1 MAEGSEAAPSPASLG
16 ERAVRPANSEPRSG
30 GALGGV
36 RGLTGI
42 ICACLTPFDD
52 DDRVDY
58 AALEREINYIVDE
71 CQVDAISIAAVE
83 AAEYTRLSW
92 EERQELIR
100 AAVAMVDRRL
110 PTIAGCSHQNPRMVI
125 QMSEAAA
132 SVGADLAQVLIPVL
146 PWGGEPDDDEL
157 TLFFE
162 EVAERSALPIVA
174 YHNPGPGADPGY
186 GAFVRLSAI
195 PRVHYFKESSRD
207 TQKVARMI
215 EEIDRAGNAGYFTTM
230 QPLLMTLLMGGS
242 GATMPPPG
250 ARIGARV
257 VKAFRAGDLSEAHR
271 WQRLYA
277 AFPSKWPTYGLPPV
291 MKAALQEIGV
301 DIGHPARP
309 YLPVAPA
316 DRLQIRELLREA
328 ELIE

>member
-1 MAEGSEAAPSPASLG
+1 ML
-16 ERAVRPANSEPRSG
+16 
-30 GALGGV
+30 
-36 RGLTGI
+36 RGRLSGI

-52 DDRVDY
+52 DDRIDFG
-58 AALEREINYIVDE
+58 ALEREITYIIEE
-71 CQVDAISIAAVE
+71 CRVDAISIGAVE

-100 AAVAMVDRRL
+100 AAIEMVGHRL
-110 PTIAGCSHQNPRMVI
+110 PTIAGCSHQNPRMVVE
-125 QMSEAAA
+125 MCEFAARA
-132 SVGADLAQVLIPVL
+132 GADLAQVLIPIR
-146 PWGGEPDDDEL
+146 PWGGDPEDAEL
-157 TLFFE
+157 VRFFADVGE
-162 EVAERSALPIVA
+162 GSPLPIVA

-186 GAFVRLSAI
+186 GAFIELSANPHI
-195 PRVHYFKESSRD
+195 HYFKESSRD
-207 TQKVARMI
+207 TQKIARMI

-250 ARIGARV
+250 AKIGAEV
-257 VKAFRAGDLSEAHR
+257 VKAFRAGDLDGARR

-277 AFPSKWPTYGLPPV
+277 AFPSKWPAYGLPPV
-291 MKAALQEIGV
+291 MKAAMREIGV

-309 YLPVAPA
+309 YMPVALA

-328 ELIE
+328 ELI

>member
-1 MAEGSEAAPSPASLG
+1 MDRLS
-16 ERAVRPANSEPRSG
+16 
-30 GALGGV
+30 
-36 RGLTGI
+36 GI

-52 DDRVDY
+52 DDRVDFG
-58 AALEREINYIVDE
+58 ALEREITYIVEE
-71 CQVDAISIAAVE
+71 CGVDAISIGAVE

-100 AAVAMVDRRL
+100 AAIEMVDHRI
-110 PTIAGCSHQNPRMVI
+110 PTIAGCSHQNPRMVVA
-125 QMSEAAA
+125 MCEFAAKA
-132 SVGADLAQVLIPVL
+132 GADLAQVLIPIR
-146 PWGGEPDDDEL
+146 PWGGDPEDAEL
-157 TLFFE
+157 VQFFVDVGE
-162 EVAERSALPIVA
+162 GSPLPIVA

-186 GAFVRLSAI
+186 GAFIELSTN
-195 PRVHYFKESSRD
+195 PKVHYFKESSRD
-207 TQKVARMI
+207 TQKIARMI

-250 ARIGARV
+250 AKIGAEV
-257 VKAFRAGDLSEAHR
+257 VKAFRAGDLEGARR

-277 AFPSKWPTYGLPPV
+277 AFPSKWPAYGLPPV
-291 MKAALQEIGV
+291 MKAAMREIGV

-309 YLPVAPA
+309 YLPVAPV

-328 ELIE
+328 ELI

>member
-1 MAEGSEAAPSPASLG
+1 MEGKKLS
-16 ERAVRPANSEPRSG
+16 
-30 GALGGV
+30 
-36 RGLTGI
+36 GI

-52 DDRVDY
+52 DDRIDF
-58 AALEREINYIVDE
+58 AALEREITYIVDE
-71 CQVDAISIAAVE
+71 CGVDAISIGAVE

-100 AAVAMVDRRL
+100 AAVEMVDHRL
-110 PTIAGCSHQNPRMVI
+110 PTIAGCSHQNPKMVVE
-125 QMSEAAA
+125 MSQFAAK
-132 SVGADLAQVLIPVL
+132 VGADLAQVLIPVR
-146 PWGGEPDDDEL
+146 PWGGDPDDAEL
-157 TLFFE
+157 VRFFAD
-162 EVAERSALPIVA
+162 VGERSPLPIVA

-186 GAFVRLSAI
+186 GAFIELSRD
-195 PRVHYFKESSRD
+195 PHVHYFKESSRD
-207 TQKVARMI
+207 TAKIARMV

-250 ARIGARV
+250 AKIGAEV
-257 VKAFRAGDLSEAHR
+257 VKAFRAGDLDGARR

-277 AFPSKWPTYGLPPV
+277 AFPSKWPAYGLPPV
-291 MKAALQEIGV
+291 MKAAMGEIGV

-328 ELIE
+328 ELM